1 MANVELNY
9 QGGETV
15 ISPAGTN
22 PALELLIERIAGMGG
37 NPEDLAT
44 LIALAAEIAAARGGQ
59 PSVGAR
65 IGEIASYATPNAGG
79 VIPGRY
85 YDAAISA
92 TAGSVAS
99 RSSNLVMLNP
109 FLSSFPINVD
119 LIGVNVTTGQPTT
132 LAKCFIY
139 SSGPDGWPDRL
150 LWQGTEDLDTSTEG
164 FKYYDIPEK
173 FLISQDTRYWLG
185 VRINDATT
193 RASFRCLNLASSVNF
208 GLASGTSQHYNS
220 LIARAIPFT
229 TQLPDP
235 WGFTPTDLAYNA
247 PPISIRMRA
256 S

>member
-1 MANVELNY
+1 
-9 QGGETV
+9 
-15 ISPAGTN
+15 
-22 PALELLIERIAGMGG
+22 MGG

-44 LIALAAEIAAARGGQ
+44 LISLAAEIAAARGGQ
-59 PSVGAR
+59 PSVGDR

-79 VIPGRY
+79 VIPGQY
-85 YDAAISA
+85 YDAAVTA
-92 TAGSVAS
+92 TAGSAYTKP
-99 RSSNLVMLNP
+99 SNWVMLNP

-119 LIGVNVTTGQPTT
+119 RIGVSVTTGQPAT

-150 LWQGTEDLDTSTEG
+150 LRQGTEDLDTSTGG
-164 FKYYDIPEK
+164 FKYHDIPEK

-185 VRINDATT
+185 VRINAATT
-193 RASFRCLNLASSVNF
+193 RASFHGINAASAVNF
-208 GLASGTSQHYNS
+208 GLASETLQHYNS

-235 WGFTPTDLAYNA
+235 WGFIPTDLVYNS